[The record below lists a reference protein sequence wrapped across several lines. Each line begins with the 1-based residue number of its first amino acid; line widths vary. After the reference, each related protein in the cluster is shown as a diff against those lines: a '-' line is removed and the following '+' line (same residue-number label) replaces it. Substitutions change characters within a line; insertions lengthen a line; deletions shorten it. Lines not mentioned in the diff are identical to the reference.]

1 MFFVNP
7 HLCRIFA
14 FVKKLVFEYL
24 NTTYPN
30 AYIRKTK
37 FGILLCG
44 YNKENSGWLYVRKNM
59 LETVMNLFGCN
70 FLTADDYIIEWCET
84 RPVFESVKNST
95 SDEVLVL
102 QMSPEVFTYRLK

>member
-1 MFFVNP
+1 
-7 HLCRIFA
+7 
-14 FVKKLVFEYL
+14 
-24 NTTYPN
+24 
-30 AYIRKTK
+30 
-37 FGILLCG
+37 
-44 YNKENSGWLYVRKNM
+44 M

>member
-1 MFFVNP
+1 VFFVNP

-30 AYIRKTK
+30 AYIRQTK